1 MLTRHNDYGNQTS
14 KLNLTRNRCNVENDN
29 VDNLFVDNALVC
41 QASMQEMIIVV
52 EGDSWTIVTSTTI
65 KSMTKAFKVGEQLA
79 LIWSI

>member
-1 MLTRHNDYGNQTS
+1 MRITQNDYGNQTS
-14 KLNLTRNRCNVENDN
+14 KLNSTRNRCN

-41 QASMQEMIIVV
+41 QASMQEMTITV